1 MLPNEGADPGADRT
15 TVDRFALHGE
25 VPAPGFSA
33 DVREPQKIERLGLT
47 FPSSFPVLFGEPPE
61 LLSGSRRQGTP
72 SMVVVP
78 DAVPEGIIIA
88 IDGSSFQVNEATH
101 EEHSQV

>member
-1 MLPNEGADPGADRT
+1 
-15 TVDRFALHGE
+15 
-25 VPAPGFSA
+25 
-33 DVREPQKIERLGLT
+33 
-47 FPSSFPVLFGEPPE
+47 
-61 LLSGSRRQGTP
+61 
-72 SMVVVP
+72 MVVVP